1 MFMRKINHMIT
12 PTVKVLQNCIIF
24 RLLYQDFTYLLD
36 CFIIFSKCWKMNA
49 LFLILKL
56 LRSWQKRN
64 RELEMKIFKKI
75 SRVKTSIAK
84 LSDEIRFLND
94 AIHVQILDN
103 PDNEMLLRN
112 LSQCPPPPP
121 LLNLRGRGL
130 IDFGK
135 LPNRGG

>member
-1 MFMRKINHMIT
+1 
-12 PTVKVLQNCIIF
+12 
-24 RLLYQDFTYLLD
+24 
-36 CFIIFSKCWKMNA
+36 MNA

-64 RELEMKIFKKI
+64 RKLEMKIFKKI

-112 LSQCPPPPP
+112 LS
-121 LLNLRGRGL
+121 
-130 IDFGK
+130 
-135 LPNRGG
+135 